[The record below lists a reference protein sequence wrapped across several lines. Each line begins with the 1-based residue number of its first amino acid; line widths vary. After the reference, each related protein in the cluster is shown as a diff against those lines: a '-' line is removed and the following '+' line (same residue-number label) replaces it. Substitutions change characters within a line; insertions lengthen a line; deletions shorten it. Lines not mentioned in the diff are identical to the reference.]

1 MIDLDAAAA
10 ELGESLDHVHPDVDR
25 VRARAGRRQRT
36 RRIAAGV
43 AALVL
48 LAGGAAAASTIVG
61 DQDDRD
67 GVVTGPGPDG
77 ATDPDP
83 EPTDPWSASQTID
96 VGDLRVRVPG
106 DWRVIDA
113 ATDPSGGCGGP
124 LAVVIGDPAPNVDCT
139 TATELRV
146 ALLQEPLDGAG
157 EDPQTVN
164 GIALVRLAPDPTPVW
179 AAPDLGVRLSFGKR
193 ADVAAILGTIGPS
206 ARQTALADATNG
218 GVAGW
223 QVDPATWQEVTYEGI
238 AIQVP
243 AGWPVTPGGAI
254 ESQVEPCLGWA
265 LTGPTAIVGAT
276 DIPCGEGDPWRP
288 RDGAWLL
295 PAEGAVDTGDGSWE
309 ELAPFDLGGDGLAP
323 LVRVD
328 ATSTVLQIVV
338 EPPEGAPVLL
348 RVGLGMDGHVAGSIL
363 SSIRLADG
371 RPASDEGPIVLPCG
385 TVAVPDRSVL
395 DLPEDL
401 VVDPQPGM
409 GGWAPGTSE
418 GICAVHLTDP
428 EDPASHVTFADGS
441 LPYSLGEELSGE
453 ATRAAGV
460 RWGTIEDGFGGEVST
475 AEGDTVY
482 VLAYGLS
489 EEGAALLFASLA
501 TANGS

>member
-1 MIDLDAAAA
+1 
-10 ELGESLDHVHPDVDR
+10 
-25 VRARAGRRQRT
+25 
-36 RRIAAGV
+36 
-43 AALVL
+43 
-48 LAGGAAAASTIVG
+48 
-61 DQDDRD
+61 
-67 GVVTGPGPDG
+67 
-77 ATDPDP
+77 
-83 EPTDPWSASQTID
+83 
-96 VGDLRVRVPG
+96 
-106 DWRVIDA
+106 
-113 ATDPSGGCGGP
+113 
-124 LAVVIGDPAPNVDCT
+124 
-139 TATELRV
+139 
-146 ALLQEPLDGAG
+146 
-157 EDPQTVN
+157 
-164 GIALVRLAPDPTPVW
+164 
-179 AAPDLGVRLSFGKR
+179 
-193 ADVAAILGTIGPS
+193 
-206 ARQTALADATNG
+206 
-218 GVAGW
+218 
-223 QVDPATWQEVTYEGI
+223 
-238 AIQVP
+238 
-243 AGWPVTPGGAI
+243 
-254 ESQVEPCLGWA
+254 
-265 LTGPTAIVGAT
+265 
-276 DIPCGEGDPWRP
+276 
-288 RDGAWLL
+288 
-295 PAEGAVDTGDGSWE
+295 
-309 ELAPFDLGGDGLAP
+309 
-323 LVRVD
+323 
-328 ATSTVLQIVV
+328 VLQIVV

-460 RWGTIEDGFGGEVST
+460 RWGTIEDGFGGELST